1 MKSWMWIGVALL
13 GSTNG
18 EAAESRI
25 IGGTDATAGAWP
37 WIVSLENSDLG
48 ADPYASSF
56 CGGSLIASD
65 WVLTAAHC
73 AVEVTTDNL
82 RVRVGGHDLSASATA
97 GSLVAVDRILIHPG
111 YNQAT
116 AYDQDLALLH
126 LASPQSTTPLPAIS
140 ASAMSSLTAGTT
152 LTVMGWGATQAT
164 SPYNYPYRLQ
174 QVSVPLISDSGCVA
188 AYKPGEITNNMF
200 CAGVMAGGKDS
211 CYGDSGGPIIL
222 GSDASSALQVGV
234 VSWGD
239 GCAAAGKP
247 GIYTRLANYT
257 DWLAQHQSHL
267 SMDTYTHLGYFPV
280 GYQGQGSVLVINNG
294 DSAAS
299 LGSAMLDS
307 KAEMSLASNGCSTAV
322 AAGGQCSLSIAVTS
336 SSAGE
341 VQDRVRATD
350 SVSSVEL
357 EGVVGATFLAQA
369 ALSNAP
375 TSSLWYTGGDG
386 NWQDGGA
393 VDGRQPLV
401 AGRGFEDSE
410 TVLQTQV
417 TGPATVS
424 FEWQVS
430 GGDGNTVSRLH
441 SRLDGVEQGATS
453 SSGWQTRSVS
463 VGAGTHLL
471 EWTFT
476 KREGAPLLAEAQLA
490 TLQVTTPSEDDSDG
504 GSSGGGSVGWFGALL
519 LLGLVR
525 GRRR

>member
-1 MKSWMWIGVALL
+1 M
-13 GSTNG
+13 
-18 EAAESRI
+18 
-25 IGGTDATAGAWP
+25 
-37 WIVSLENSDLG
+37 
-48 ADPYASSF
+48 F
-56 CGGSLIASD
+56 
-65 WVLTAAHC
+65 
-73 AVEVTTDNL
+73 
-82 RVRVGGHDLSASATA
+82 
-97 GSLVAVDRILIHPG
+97 
-111 YNQAT
+111 
-116 AYDQDLALLH
+116 
-126 LASPQSTTPLPAIS
+126 
-140 ASAMSSLTAGTT
+140 
-152 LTVMGWGATQAT
+152 
-164 SPYNYPYRLQ
+164 
-174 QVSVPLISDSGCVA
+174 DS
-188 AYKPGEITNNMF
+188 
-200 CAGVMAGGKDS
+200 
-211 CYGDSGGPIIL
+211 
-222 GSDASSALQVGV
+222 Q
-234 VSWGD
+234 
-239 GCAAAGKP
+239 
-247 GIYTRLANYT
+247 
-257 DWLAQHQSHL
+257 
-267 SMDTYTHLGYFPV
+267 
-280 GYQGQGSVLVINNG
+280 
-294 DSAAS
+294 
-299 LGSAMLDS
+299 
-307 KAEMSLASNGCSTAV
+307 AEMSLASNGCSTPV
-322 AAGGQCSLSIAVTS
+322 AAGSQCALSIAVTS
-336 SSAGE
+336 NSAGV

-350 SVSSVEL
+350 PVSSVEL

-504 GSSGGGSVGWFGALL
+504 GSSGGGSVGWFSALL

>member
-82 RVRVGGHDLSASATA
+82 RVRVGGHDLSSSATA
-97 GSLVAVDRILIHPG
+97 GSVVAVDRILIHPG

-164 SPYNYPYRLQ
+164 SPYHYPYRLQ
-174 QVSVPLISDSGCVA
+174 QVSVPLVSDSECA
-188 AYKPGEITNNMF
+188 TAYPGQLTNNMF

-222 GSDASSALQVGV
+222 GSDASSAQQVGV

-504 GSSGGGSVGWFGALL
+504 GSSGGGSVGWFSALL